1 MTAIYQELRN
11 PFKSLLLVMAFLAFG
26 CGSLNNGMG
35 RNTHI
40 YAGSFDDIKQEV
52 NDVLYSSELEITNA
66 YEKQDG
72 SFRFE
77 ATRYRYRDT
86 NTGIPEVNVHVDVIP
101 KGKNKTAVHVI
112 QVINNDLT
120 NNVTTSADYP
130 SKILARLDDRL
141 KRLTE
146 EEQKE
151 KNS

>member
-1 MTAIYQELRN
+1 MTVINQKLQTPFRSVLFAI
-11 PFKSLLLVMAFLAFG
+11 SLLVFG
-26 CGSLNNGMG
+26 CGSLNNAMDK
-35 RNTHI
+35 NTHL
-40 YAGSFDDIKQEV
+40 YAGSFEDIKQEV
-52 NDVLYSSELEITNA
+52 NNVLYASELEITNA

-77 ATRYRYRDT
+77 ATKYRYRDT
-86 NTGIPEVNVHVDVIP
+86 NTGIPEVNVHVDVISR
-101 KGKNKTAVHVI
+101 GKNKTAVHVI

-151 KNS
+151 RSS